1 MKPKYHSLNGL
12 RDAASFR
19 NVLVEEAGYKFENVK
34 LISDALQGPIN
45 HFIILQHLR
54 KMIITSK
61 SGDELTFFFSGHGGF
76 DGSVPKLLCGLLNNG
91 KRRYNTSTYSQTY
104 SG

>member
-1 MKPKYHSLNGL
+1 
-12 RDAASFR
+12 
-19 NVLVEEAGYKFENVK
+19 VEEAGYKFENVK
-34 LISDALQGPIN
+34 LVSDALQGPIN
-45 HFIILQHLR
+45 HFIR
-54 KMIITSK
+54 